1 MWGRFSVEMAGQTGT
16 MLAMDS
22 EEGTDISYPF
32 HVRKL
37 KSWENIRFSLL
48 MLLNDLI
55 FNKN

>member
-1 MWGRFSVEMAGQTGT
+1 VEMAGQTGT

-22 EEGTDISYPF
+22 EERTDISYPF